1 MFYKN
6 QNFIERLL
14 EISKSKKQA
23 TYGIGY
29 NASTDELSNLFDD
42 GIIDSSKSIKSALEN
57 AKSVTILL
65 LNTRVVISI

>member
-1 MFYKN
+1 MKGV
-6 QNFIERLL
+6 
-14 EISKSKKQA
+14 
-23 TYGIGY
+23 YGMGY
-29 NASTDELSNLFDD
+29 NATTDEVSNLFED